1 MNIQKNN
8 MTKKELKRELENIGT
23 RANTLF
29 KKDGV
34 IAPVLLVYHI
44 LANENGN
51 EKSSCA
57 VCPVRDIKQRR
68 EILFL
73 IGRLFLK
80 EKRFKKVNAIAFIS
94 EAWVSVYKSNEDAK
108 KNGNILPSQDPNR
121 REVVNIIGMTDKRDF
136 AMTSFEIKCRGD
148 KEKRTLKISED
159 MNKMEKI
166 ESELLDSF
174 WRGMGM
180 IANVEKTP

>member
-1 MNIQKNN
+1 MKVSAVWLRLAILTQA
-8 MTKKELKRELENIGT
+8 T
-23 RANTLF
+23 R
-29 KKDGV
+29 
-34 IAPVLLVYHI
+34 APVLLVYHI
-44 LANENGN
+44 LADENGN

-94 EAWVSVYKSNEDAK
+94 EAWVSVYKSNEEAK

-121 REVVNIIGMTDKRDF
+121 REIVNIIGMTDKRDF

-159 MNKMEKI
+159 INKMEKI